1 MKGCFE
7 LKEITL
13 YKNMM
18 VYTGGDSEIIRN
30 GYVVVAGSEIIYV
43 GDSLHEAADEADSF
57 RESATGATADGKG
70 FDDTVDLKNMLLMPG
85 FVNTHSHL
93 PMTLMRGY
101 GENLPLQE
109 WLFNRIFPFE
119 ACMNDDAGYVGTV
132 LGLAEMLRFGTVS
145 VTDAYD
151 LPMGRLRA
159 IEEAGIKASI
169 SRMATKAEGY
179 KYKDSPAHAEFMEI
193 MKSHHNACDGRIK
206 IHVGIHAEYTTDEE
220 WVQDMANT
228 AKEYGVQM
236 ELHLSETKK
245 EHEEC
250 KGRRGGL
257 TPAEYMCKNGVFDV
271 PCTAAHCVF
280 VEDKDIEIFRE
291 KGVTVAMNPTSNLK
305 LGSGIAPLKKF
316 LERGVRVTLG
326 TDSVAS
332 NNNLNPLKEMNLAAL
347 LTKGINNDPS
357 LVGTK
362 DIIRAATI
370 NGFASQGR
378 MDCGEI
384 KVGNRAD
391 FIVVD
396 IDQPHMYP
404 RHDIE
409 TNIVYS
415 MQGSDVVM
423 TVVDGKVL
431 YKNGEFMTIDVEKAQ
446 YDVTKQAKLILE
458 KVSANA

>member
-1 MKGCFE
+1 MKGCFK

-13 YKNMM
+13 YKNMIIY
-18 VYTGGDSEIIRN
+18 VGNGEIINR
-30 GYVVVAGSEIIYV
+30 GYVVVADKRFIYV
-43 GDSLHEAADEADSF
+43 GESLTEAADAAEAF
-57 RESATGATADGKG
+57 RDNNRENVVEGTD
-70 FDDTVDLKNMLLMPG
+70 FDDTIDLKNKLLMPG

-119 ACMNDDAGYVGTV
+119 ACMNDEAGYVGTV
-132 LGLAEMLRFGTVS
+132 LGLAEMIRFGTVS
-145 VTDAYD
+145 VTDSYD
-151 LPMGRLRA
+151 LPQGRIKA

-169 SRMATKAEGY
+169 SRMATKADGC
-179 KYKDSPAHAEFMEI
+179 KYVDSPAHREFVEI

-220 WVQDMANT
+220 WVRDMAAT

-236 ELHLSETKK
+236 ELHLSETLK

-250 KGRRGGL
+250 KGRHDGK
-257 TPAEYMCKNGVFDV
+257 TPAEYMCENGVFDV

-280 VEDKDIEIFRE
+280 AEDSDIDIFRK

-316 LERGVRVTLG
+316 LEKGVRVTLG

-347 LTKGINNDPS
+347 LAKGVNNDPA
-357 LVGTK
+357 LVGTR
-362 DIIRAATI
+362 DIIRVATV

-378 MDCGEI
+378 VDCGEI
-384 KVGNRAD
+384 KEGNRAD

-396 IDQPHMYP
+396 IDQPHMWP
-404 RHDIE
+404 RHSME

-415 MQGSDVVM
+415 MQGSDVRM
-423 TVVDGKVL
+423 TVVDGEVL

-446 YDVTKQAKLILE
+446 YDVVKQSKLILE
-458 KVSANA
+458 KVNSN